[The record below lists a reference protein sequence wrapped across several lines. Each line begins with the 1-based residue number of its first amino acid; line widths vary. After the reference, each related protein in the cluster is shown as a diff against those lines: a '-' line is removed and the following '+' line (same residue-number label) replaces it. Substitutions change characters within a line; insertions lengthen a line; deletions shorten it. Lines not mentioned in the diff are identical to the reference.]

1 MDYTPAYPSTSQHAG
16 FAWLPTGHALVVTH
30 DDGVYWLA
38 GRAGRPGGEDGEVGW
53 GEVRECD
60 VESGGGQ
67 V

>member
-38 GRAGRPGGEDGEVGW
+38 EPGDPAGKMEKLVEGKCGSVMWNPAGGK
-53 GEVRECD
+53 
-60 VESGGGQ
+60 
-67 V
+67 